1 MDKLDRIIL
10 RLIQENASRSVEE
23 IAERVSLSVTPCW
36 RRIQKLRKSGVI
48 RKEVAL
54 LDPRK
59 MNLGVTVFVA
69 IRTNQHNVSW
79 LERFAKG
86 VTEIPEVLE
95 VYRMSGEI
103 DYLLRVVAPDIE
115 GYDAVY
121 KKIIKTAE
129 LFDVTSSFAMEQL
142 KYTTALPV
150 DYAE

>member
-1 MDKLDRIIL
+1 MDKLDKSIL

-23 IAERVSLSVTPCW
+23 IAERVNLSATPCW
-36 RRIQKLRKSGVI
+36 RRIQKLRNSGVI

-54 LDPRK
+54 LDPKK

-69 IRTNQHNVSW
+69 IRTNQHNLLW

-86 VTEIPEVLE
+86 VIEIPEVLE

-115 GYDAVY
+115 GFDAVY

-150 DYAE
+150 DYAD